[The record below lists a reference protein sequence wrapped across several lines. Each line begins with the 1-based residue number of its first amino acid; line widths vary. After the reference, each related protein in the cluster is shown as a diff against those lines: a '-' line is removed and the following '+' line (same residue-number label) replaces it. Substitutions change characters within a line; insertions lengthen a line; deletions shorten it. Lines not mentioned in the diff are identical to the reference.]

1 MSSSHFSAPLF
12 QSIPSTCTTRS
23 SLASLPLFLTKRS
36 SSFPSPSHYQ
46 FAGSP
51 PSALHY
57 FSSQLSFNPSSFQE
71 FLQVSRATLLSLV
84 PLSFLNFGTGSVI
97 VELAPALR
105 AHCSFSPPPP
115 FLDLCQQPHSEGG
128 SGFAPSR
135 DRRLELHP
143 NHSPTL
149 SQNSS
154 RLFLDHNQS
163 LTKDSPRSTGT
174 RLGSRDSPSAER
186 NSETRR
192 R

>member
-51 PSALHY
+51 PSALHC

-97 VELAPALR
+97 VELPPALHDR
-105 AHCSFSPPPP
+105 RSPSP
-115 FLDLCQQPHSEGG
+115 FTPLHQRRHQSYPRKDSG
-128 SGFAPSR
+128 SPPSR

-149 SQNSS
+149 SPSS
-154 RLFLDHNQS
+154 PRLFLDRNRS
-163 LTKDSPRSTGT
+163 LTKDSPGSTGT
-174 RLGSRDSPSAER
+174 RLGSRDSPSPKR
-186 NSETRR
+186 NSEARR

>member
-1 MSSSHFSAPLF
+1 MSSSHFSALLF
-12 QSIPSTCTTRS
+12 QSIPSTYTTHS
-23 SLASLPLFLTKRS
+23 SLASRPLFLTKRS
-36 SSFPSPSHYQ
+36 SSFPSPSHFQ

-51 PSALHY
+51 PSALHC

-71 FLQVSRATLLSLV
+71 FLQASRATLLSLV

-97 VELAPALR
+97 VELTPALR
-105 AHCSFSPPPP
+105 DRRYPSPFTP
-115 FLDLCQQPHSEGG
+115 LCRRCHQPYPRKDSGSASSSE
-128 SGFAPSR
+128 
-135 DRRLELHP
+135 RRLELHP

-149 SQNSS
+149 SPNSPC
-154 RLFLDHNQS
+154 LFLERNWS
-163 LTKDSPRSTGT
+163 LTKDPPGPTGT